1 MLSFFSCCYCAFC
14 FVQFNSCTF
23 NKTSNRSQ
31 LTTLMKNLRL
41 LSKMESSD
49 SLDSD
54 AIFSTFV
61 PLSKSISTLYRS
73 KIYYFDLIFHSIHN
87 VYGLIDF
94 FPKLKF
100 KRLKNSVCGKRLIF
114 MLFMKEWMSPRKCT
128 ARIDITKLNVCDGEW
143 LKRDDK
149 FT

>member
-61 PLSKSISTLYRS
+61 PLSKSISTLYRF
-73 KIYYFDLIFHSIHN
+73 KFIISI
-87 VYGLIDF
+87 
-94 FPKLKF
+94 
-100 KRLKNSVCGKRLIF
+100 
-114 MLFMKEWMSPRKCT
+114 
-128 ARIDITKLNVCDGEW
+128 
-143 LKRDDK
+143 
-149 FT
+149 